1 MFKRWLVRKKIQ
13 GGGNTSEK
21 NTLVLC
27 GVYAKWNEINF
38 FLNSVFFLLEFCV
51 ESWRRESP
59 FVSVI
64 LEGGWG
70 VIVSMEVFLVMLLRK
85 NPSPLFKNETSVP
98 CRRMLFFFEGPH
110 HSKAIVIQRTF
121 NFFGDCSPRF
131 LSLDD
136 VFSTY
141 TLSPYILFS
150 KLRVFQKTE
159 LIRSALLRY
168 CFSVLRENERVC
180 FSFLLF
186 PKWLSSKC

>member
-1 MFKRWLVRKKIQ
+1 M
-13 GGGNTSEK
+13 
-21 NTLVLC
+21 
-27 GVYAKWNEINF
+27 
-38 FLNSVFFLLEFCV
+38 
-51 ESWRRESP
+51 
-59 FVSVI
+59 SVI
-64 LEGGWG
+64 PKGGWG
-70 VIVSMEVFLVMLLRK
+70 VIVSMEVFFGDATTK
-85 NPSPLFKNETSVP
+85 KPFPPLFENETSVP

-186 PKWLSSKC
+186 PK